1 MAENNN
7 DGASEEQL
15 PFMQRL
21 LDNPFV
27 LLVLVWQAI
36 SSGAGLERFIL
47 PGPLD
52 VWSQFKVVADDGSV
66 LFTKER
72 LEIRVRP
79 MTDDELNRQ
88 FSDVT

>member
-27 LLVLVWQAI
+27 LLVLGIAVPSVFYIIWGVMEIIQI
-36 SSGAGLERFIL
+36 PI
-47 PGPLD
+47 
-52 VWSQFKVVADDGSV
+52 AD
-66 LFTKER
+66 
-72 LEIRVRP
+72 
-79 MTDDELNRQ
+79 
-88 FSDVT
+88 